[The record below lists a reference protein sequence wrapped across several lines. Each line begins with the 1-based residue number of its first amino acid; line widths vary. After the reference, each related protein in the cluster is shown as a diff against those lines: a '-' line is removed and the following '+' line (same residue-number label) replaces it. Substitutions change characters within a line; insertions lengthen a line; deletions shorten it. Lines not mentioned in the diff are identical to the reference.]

1 MPALRRMQIDAS
13 RAIQEYLDGPDPG
26 RALVQMVTGSGQTHV
41 IVDVCAS
48 LVRAERAHR
57 ILILADRRI
66 DVAQVTQR
74 LHRYVQSGASS
85 LTITSFNEW
94 SPLGNVAVTGLQRAI
109 LAGEE
114 VFRDADL
121 VMLTSTRGISRPEVA
136 ALFDRI
142 TAPLIGFT
150 ASADA
155 RSLDFF
161 GGELL
166 WKNTYQQTVDEGYNL
181 PPRIFRLQATVKS
194 DGPEALREIRTALT
208 EFRDK
213 LFTEIF
219 PGRVTMPKTL
229 VYAASEAQADAILSA
244 AREVF
249 EGGSEFA
256 VKITSS
262 TSNSADAIEAFRFR
276 PNPRVAVTV
285 SMLATGVDLP
295 ALECLLFL
303 RDVRSET
310 LFQQMLA
317 RGARLVDP
325 RMLRAVTPDAEVKQ
339 DFAVVDAVGVTE
351 EGHFIQDSH
360 VPRSD
365 QHAVAG
371 RLMALADLVSGG
383 VLPPGAYLRL
393 RAAGAGSAATAVITD
408 DGAIALLDGR
418 TFQSPSGAA
427 AAVTGKPINGWNAWV
442 TEEEDATLH
451 QLRQALLNAA
461 VDDLGRM
468 VRDTEEPQD
477 AESAQRIRCHAFLKV
492 LRQEADAGGPRRLS
506 VHELIAIWGARGRD
520 AGLVSRIETDLQNHG
535 LVTVP
540 DFRLVTLEDQIVVQ
554 LRAAPEVAPE
564 AAAPLVEEPVTR
576 PERRPRPKQ
585 GLAVG
590 NLPSATRGVE
600 AVKQTAT
607 VEEAITKMLLFDYS
621 QLAVM
626 AGERNLHGAVTWRSI
641 AKIRHQ
647 RPDAP
652 LSAAIVPAI
661 EVSYADDL
669 IGVLPRL
676 ADEEFFFVRG
686 PQRTISGII
695 TASDVVRTHGEMTAP
710 FLIVGEIDQTLRW
723 ILEDAVDID
732 MVAELCDTD
741 GARQIDSFDRLTMGD
756 YQRVLENPEAWA
768 TLGWPLDRKT
778 FTQRLKGICE
788 VRNNIMHFNGDPLP
802 DDVLSMLKN
811 FLALLR
817 EYCD

>member
-1 MPALRRMQIDAS
+1 MPALRGMQIDAIQ
-13 RAIQEYLDGPDPG
+13 AIQEFLDGPDPG

-41 IVDVCAS
+41 IVEACAR
-48 LVRAERAHR
+48 LIRARRASR
-57 ILILADRRI
+57 ILILADTRLEVEQ
-66 DVAQVTQR
+66 VAQWLQ
-74 LHRYVQSGASS
+74 RYVRSGESS
-85 LTITSFNEW
+85 LTFASIDDLS
-94 SPLGNVAVTGLQRAI
+94 SLGNVAVTSLQRAAR
-109 LAGEE
+109 AGEE
-114 VFRDADL
+114 VLADVDL
-121 VMLTSTRGISRPEVA
+121 VMLTSTHGIKRPEVA
-136 ALFDRI
+136 AFFDRI
-142 TAPLIGFT
+142 AAPLIAFT

-166 WKNTYQQTVDEGYNL
+166 WKNTYQQTIDEGYNL
-181 PPRIFRLQATVKS
+181 RPRIFRLQATVKGG
-194 DGPEALREIRTALT
+194 GPEGLREIRAALT
-208 EFRDK
+208 EFRSR

-219 PGRVTMPKTL
+219 PGRTTVPKTL
-229 VYAASEAQADAILSA
+229 VYASGEAQADAILSA
-244 AREVF
+244 CREVF
-249 EGGSEFA
+249 EGDSEFA

-262 TSNSADAIEAFRFR
+262 TSNVAELVEAFKLR
-276 PNPRVAVTV
+276 PNPRVVVTV

-303 RDVRSET
+303 RDIRSET
-310 LFQQMLA
+310 LYQQMVG
-317 RGARLVDP
+317 RGARLIDP
-325 RMLRAVTPDAEVKQ
+325 GTLRAVTPDAEVKR

-351 EGHFIQDSH
+351 EGHFARDSR

-365 QHAVAG
+365 QHAVVG
-371 RLMALADLVSGG
+371 RLVAVADLVSGG
-383 VLPPGAYLRL
+383 VLAPGAYLRL
-393 RAAGAGSAATAVITD
+393 RVSDDGTATAMITD

-427 AAVTGKPINGWNAWV
+427 TALTGKPVNGWNAWV
-442 TEEEDATLH
+442 TEEDDATLH
-451 QLRQALLNAA
+451 QLRQVLLNAA
-461 VDDLGRM
+461 VDDLNRM
-468 VRDTEEPQD
+468 ARDTEEPQD
-477 AESAQRIRCHAFLKV
+477 VESAQRIRCLADLKV
-492 LRQEADAGGPRRLS
+492 LRQEADAGEPQRLS
-506 VHELIAIWGARGRD
+506 VREFIAIWGARGRD

-535 LVTVP
+535 LITIP

-554 LRAAPEVAPE
+554 LPAAPESTPE
-564 AAAPLVEEPVTR
+564 VAAPLVKEPVTQ
-576 PERRPRPKQ
+576 PERRPRPTQ

-600 AVKQTAT
+600 AVKQTGT

-626 AGERNLHGAVTWRSI
+626 TGDRNLHGAVTWRSI

-652 LSAAIVPAI
+652 LSAAIVPAT
-661 EVSYADDL
+661 EVSYSDDL

-695 TASDVVRTHGEMTAP
+695 TASDVVRTHGQMTAP

-732 MVAELCDTD
+732 MVAALCDAD
-741 GARQIDSFDRLTMGD
+741 GTRQIDSFARLTMGD
-756 YQRVLENPEAWA
+756 YQRVLENPDAWA

-778 FTQRLKGICE
+778 FNRRLKGICE

-811 FLALLR
+811 FLTLLR
-817 EYCD
+817 EYCN

>member
-1 MPALRRMQIDAS
+1 MQIDAI
-13 RAIQEYLDGPDPG
+13 RAIQQFLDGPDPG
-26 RALVQMVTGSGQTHV
+26 RALVQMVTGSGQAHV

-48 LVRAERAHR
+48 LIRAGRARR
-57 ILILADRRI
+57 ILILADRTVE
-66 DVAQVTQR
+66 VAQVTQW
-74 LHRYVQSGASS
+74 LHRYVRAGASS
-85 LTITSFNEW
+85 LTFTSIDEW
-94 SPLGNVAVTGLQRAI
+94 SPLGNVAVTGLQRAA

-114 VFRDADL
+114 VFADADL
-121 VMLTSTRGISRPEVA
+121 IILTSTRGINRPEVA
-136 ALFDRI
+136 AIFDRI

-194 DGPEALREIRTALT
+194 DGPEALREIRAALT
-208 EFRDK
+208 EFRGR

-219 PGRVTMPKTL
+219 PGRTTMPKTL
-229 VYAASEAQADAILSA
+229 VYAGSEAQADAILSA
-244 AREVF
+244 CREVF
-249 EGGSEFA
+249 EGDSQFA

-262 TSNSADAIEAFRFR
+262 TSNSADLVEAFRRR

-295 ALECLLFL
+295 AVECLLFL
-303 RDVRSET
+303 RDIRSET
-310 LFQQMLA
+310 LYQQMLA

-325 RMLRAVTPDAEVKQ
+325 GTLRAVTPDAEFKQ

-351 EGHFIQDSH
+351 EGHFARDSR

-371 RLMALADLVSGG
+371 RVVVVADLVSGG
-383 VLPPGAYLRL
+383 VLSPGAYLRL
-393 RAAGAGSAATAVITD
+393 RASGAGTAAETAMITD
-408 DGAIALLDGR
+408 DGTIALLDGR
-418 TFQSPSGAA
+418 TFRSPSGAA
-427 AAVTGKPINGWNAWV
+427 MAVTGKPVNGWNAWV
-442 TEEEDATLH
+442 TEEDDATLH

-468 VRDTEEPQD
+468 VRDTEEPQN
-477 AESAQRIRCHAFLKV
+477 AESAQRIRCMADLKV
-492 LRQEADAGGPRRLS
+492 LRQEADASEPRRLS
-506 VHELIAIWGARGRD
+506 VRELIAIWGARGRD
-520 AGLVSRIETDLQNHG
+520 ADLVSRIETDLQNHG
-535 LVTVP
+535 LITVP
-540 DFRLVTLEDQIVVQ
+540 DFRLVTLDDQIVVQ
-554 LRAAPEVAPE
+554 LPAAPELAPE
-564 AAAPLVEEPVTR
+564 AAAAFVEQPVTR

-607 VEEAITKMLLFDYS
+607 VNEAITKMLLFDYS

-626 AGERNLHGAVTWRSI
+626 TGERNLHGAVTWRSI

-652 LSAAIVPAI
+652 LSAAIVPAT

-676 ADEEFFFVRG
+676 ADEDFFFVRG

-695 TASDVVRTHGEMTAP
+695 TTSDVVRTHGEMTAP

-732 MVAELCDTD
+732 MVAGLCDAD
-741 GARQIDSFDRLTMGD
+741 GVRQIDSFARLTMGD

-778 FTQRLKGICE
+778 FTQRLKEICE

-811 FLALLR
+811 FLTLLR
-817 EYCD
+817 EYCG

>member
-1 MPALRRMQIDAS
+1 MQIEAS
-13 RAIQEYLDGPDPG
+13 RVIQEFLDGPDPG

-48 LVRAERAHR
+48 LIRSGRARR
-57 ILILADRRI
+57 ILILAERRLE
-66 DVAQVTQR
+66 VAQVTQW
-74 LHRYVQSGASS
+74 LHQQVRSGASS
-85 LTITSFNEW
+85 LTFTSFDEL
-94 SPLGNVAVTGLQRAI
+94 SPLANVAVTTLQRAT
-109 LAGEE
+109 LSGEE
-114 VFRDADL
+114 VFADADL
-121 VMLTSTRGISRPEVA
+121 VMLTSARGTNRPEVA

-194 DGPEALREIRTALT
+194 GYPEALREIRAALT
-208 EFRDK
+208 EFRSR

-219 PGRVTMPKTL
+219 PGRTTLPKTL
-229 VYAASEAQADAILSA
+229 VFADSEAQADAILSA
-244 AREVF
+244 CREVF
-249 EGGSEFA
+249 EGDSQFA

-262 TSNSADAIEAFRFR
+262 TSNSAELIDAFRNR
-276 PNPRVAVTV
+276 TNPRVAVTV

-310 LFQQMLA
+310 LYQQMLA

-325 RMLRAVTPDAEVKQ
+325 GKLRAVTPDAEFKQ

-351 EGHFIQDSH
+351 ESHFARDSR

-365 QHAVAG
+365 QHAVAS
-371 RLMALADLVSGG
+371 RLVAVADLVSGG
-383 VLPPGAYLRL
+383 VLSPGAYLRL
-393 RAAGAGSAATAVITD
+393 RVSGAGTPAATAMITD
-408 DGAIALLDGR
+408 VGTIALLDGR
-418 TFQSPSGAA
+418 TFQSPSSAA
-427 AAVTGKPINGWNAWV
+427 TAVTGKQVNGWQAWV
-442 TEEEDATLH
+442 TEEDDATLQ

-477 AESAQRIRCHAFLKV
+477 AESTQRIRCLADLKI
-492 LRQEADAGGPRRLS
+492 LRQKADASEPRRLS
-506 VHELIAIWGARGRD
+506 VRELIAIWGARGRD
-520 AGLVSRIETDLQNHG
+520 ADLVSRIETDLQNHG
-535 LVTVP
+535 LITVP

-554 LRAAPEVAPE
+554 LPAAPDLTPE
-564 AAAPLVEEPVTR
+564 ATTPLTEQPITR
-576 PERRPRPKQ
+576 PERRPRPKH

-626 AGERNLHGAVTWRSI
+626 TGERNLHGAVTWRSI

-652 LSAAIVPAI
+652 LSDAIVPAT

-723 ILEDAVDID
+723 VLEDAVDID
-732 MVAELCDTD
+732 TVAGLCDAD
-741 GARQIDSFDRLTMGD
+741 GTRQIDSFARLTMGD
-756 YQRVLENPEAWA
+756 YQRVLENREAWA

-778 FTQRLKGICE
+778 FTQRLKEICE

-811 FLALLR
+811 FLTLLH